1 MALSKAAYDLVRWAV
16 PDFHDKTPYNSSN
29 VWTLAAP
36 ILIIGIQIHLL
47 LRYNPS
53 TTLPLRASL
62 IPVATIFALKGA
74 YAHYYT
80 DTGADQLNGRGQHV
94 NIAIGCGAMCMIIWT
109 FRWGL
114 VGQRPRLKVAQKPA
128 ESNAK
133 SAGVPDRKTSAVE
146 ELPLY
151 FPGTRWP
158 LELDLL
164 FGIRGIGWER
174 GIKDG
179 VPAFPVPFFT
189 LRQRWRWV
197 LRTLAP
203 VPLYYLVYDAIF
215 TLIGDER
222 FNVHAGSATGGSI
235 WACRQGFFGAAG
247 PYLMCAA
254 YGITFTCSM
263 YLQHAIVASI
273 AVGLFGD
280 LPLRWD
286 PPAFRQPWLSTSVHQ
301 FWSKRWHQY
310 LRFSFLAAGFWPVQ
324 PLVQGM
330 LGRRAAYAVGTFGA
344 FLASAAVHHFG
355 SAAVTPGHNLRNLEV
370 AMFFIIQPLA
380 IFGEQ
385 LWQHCTGHRVRGFFG
400 WLWTMTWMLATA
412 PLLFDVSPFGSWS
425 QRSTCPA
432 VLTRLDRVRP
442 QTLTRAG
449 MLSAPSISFG
459 LTQHYLPR
467 ALDWW
472 DDFNAFKQ
480 TRAVTS

>member
-16 PDFHDKTPYNSSN
+16 PDFHDKTPYDSSN
-29 VWTLAAP
+29 VWTLAAL

-151 FPGTRWP
+151 FPAWHQ
-158 LELDLL
+158 
-164 FGIRGIGWER
+164 
-174 GIKDG
+174 
-179 VPAFPVPFFT
+179 PVPFFT

-215 TLIGDER
+215 TLIGDDR

-263 YLQHAIVASI
+263 YLQHAAVASI

-280 LPLRWD
+280 PPLRWD

-355 SAAVTPGHNLRNLEV
+355 SAAVTPGHNLGNLEV

-385 LWQHCTGHRVRGFFG
+385 LWQHCTGYRVRGFFG

-412 PLLFDVSPFGSWS
+412 PLLFD
-425 QRSTCPA
+425 
-432 VLTRLDRVRP
+432 
-442 QTLTRAG
+442 
-449 MLSAPSISFG
+449 SISFG

-472 DDFNAFKQ
+472 DDFNATK
-480 TRAVTS
+480 